1 MKNLKRILLAVFL
14 ILAGLAALG
23 IAFPFSDVVLGISG
37 IVAGVLHLL
46 QK

>member
-14 ILAGLAALG
+14 ILAGLQAFG
-23 IAFPFSDVVLGISG
+23 VGFPFSNLILGISG

>member
-23 IAFPFSDVVLGISG
+23 VAFPFSNVILGICG
-37 IVAGVLHLL
+37 VVAGVLHLL